1 MIRKKYNL
9 RLQGIMC
16 LLGFNISPVLPL
28 NESLNLL
35 SGKLGNDAC
44 SLVRPTSNNN
54 HVAHAHKCIIKF
66 YRKTSIAATEV
77 PNLLLSFC
85 SD

>member
-1 MIRKKYNL
+1 
-9 RLQGIMC
+9 MC
-16 LLGFNISPVLPL
+16 LLGFNLSPVLSL
-28 NESLNLL
+28 KESLNLF

-44 SLVRPTSNNN
+44 YLERPTAYKN
-54 HVAHAHKCIIKF
+54 HVAHAHKSIIKF
-66 YRKTSIAATEV
+66 YRKKSIAATEV